1 MRRDLVA
8 LSGRELDVVIV
19 GGGIFGA
26 CAAWDAA
33 LRGLSVALVERGDF
47 AGGTSSQ
54 SFKMVHG
61 GIRYLQHADLIRVRE
76 SCRERSALL
85 RTAPHLV
92 HPLPIVVPTYGHG
105 RGGKALLSAGLLAY
119 DLITLD
125 RNRAISDPARRIP
138 RGRGLCTNEALDLFP
153 ALARPDLTGA
163 VVFTDAQMYNPP
175 RLVFAFLRSAIEA
188 GALAANYLEAVSFM
202 RSGGRVRGIVACDRR
217 SEERF
222 EIRARAVL
230 NAAGPWAENLLRGQ
244 TDLAPQRRSTYSR
257 DTCFVIQRQLHA
269 DYGLAVAARNKD
281 PDAVLSRGA
290 RHLFIVPWRGYSL
303 VGVWH
308 RVCDGDPDRV
318 QVSEVELA
326 AFIDEFN
333 EACPGL
339 DLSLDDVSMCNA
351 GLLPFGEN
359 EPDAR
364 DLSYGK
370 RSILIDHAAEHN
382 VEGLVS
388 LIGIRYTMGRGDAAR
403 AIDLI
408 ANKLG
413 HRASRP
419 ATHQIPV
426 FGGRIGVFERFVEE
440 TMQHIQGQLSPA
452 VLRALLRNYGTEF
465 GRVLAYARTRPAL
478 LESLGTTTALKAE
491 VVHAIREEM
500 AICLSDV
507 VFRRTDLATA
517 GHPGKALL
525 DCARLMAAELGWS
538 AERMRAEL
546 AEVRRAFPRGVPQS
560 AAEEPQP
567 LASLDDSCGA
577 DSALRLS

>member
-1 MRRDLVA
+1 
-8 LSGRELDVVIV
+8 
-19 GGGIFGA
+19 
-26 CAAWDAA
+26 
-33 LRGLSVALVERGDF
+33 
-47 AGGTSSQ
+47 
-54 SFKMVHG
+54 
-61 GIRYLQHADLIRVRE
+61 
-76 SCRERSALL
+76 
-85 RTAPHLV
+85 
-92 HPLPIVVPTYGHG
+92 
-105 RGGKALLSAGLLAY
+105 
-119 DLITLD
+119 
-125 RNRAISDPARRIP
+125 
-138 RGRGLCTNEALDLFP
+138 
-153 ALARPDLTGA
+153 
-163 VVFTDAQMYNPP
+163 
-175 RLVFAFLRSAIEA
+175 
-188 GALAANYLEAVSFM
+188 
-202 RSGGRVRGIVACDRR
+202 
-217 SEERF
+217 
-222 EIRARAVL
+222 
-230 NAAGPWAENLLRGQ
+230 
-244 TDLAPQRRSTYSR
+244 
-257 DTCFVIQRQLHA
+257 
-269 DYGLAVAARNKD
+269 
-281 PDAVLSRGA
+281 
-290 RHLFIVPWRGYSL
+290 VPWRGYSL